1 MAVRQIRLPIVILAV
16 MDAPFSDHF
25 TRKYLVVTG
34 LCVALLFGLALFGDK
49 GVLRALQ
56 DQRQEEALTHELS
69 RLKETNSALR
79 KEIAALHSDPRYIE
93 GIARRELG
101 MVRKDERVY
110 QFPSHAPAPA
120 APAMPASPQ
129 P

>member
-1 MAVRQIRLPIVILAV
+1 
-16 MDAPFSDHF
+16 MDVPFSDHF

-56 DQRQEEALTHELS
+56 DKRQEESLTHELS
-69 RLKETNSALR
+69 RLKETNSALL
-79 KEIAALHSDPRYIE
+79 KEIAALRSDPHYIE

-110 QFPSHAPAPA
+110 QFPSHAPPPSAPT
-120 APAMPASPQ
+120 MPVSPQ

>member
-1 MAVRQIRLPIVILAV
+1 MEAS
-16 MDAPFSDHF
+16 FSDRF

-34 LCVALLFGLALFGDK
+34 LCIALLLGLALFGDK
-49 GVLRALQ
+49 GLVQALR
-56 DQRQEEALTHELS
+56 DQRQKETLTHELS
-69 RLKETNSALR
+69 RLNETNAALL
-79 KEIAALHSDPRYIE
+79 KEIAALRSDPHYIE

-110 QFPSHAPAPA
+110 QFSPRASSAPSPSAST
-120 APAMPASPQ
+120 SPQ